1 MCEYGCVCV
10 LHIALGAGPDNLNSC
25 FSSILLHYLVC
36 ILVPIS
42 FIVYSDWSLFLTM
55 CQTFMEPCII
65 YEVLPV

>member
-10 LHIALGAGPDNLNSC
+10 LHIALGAGSDNLNSC